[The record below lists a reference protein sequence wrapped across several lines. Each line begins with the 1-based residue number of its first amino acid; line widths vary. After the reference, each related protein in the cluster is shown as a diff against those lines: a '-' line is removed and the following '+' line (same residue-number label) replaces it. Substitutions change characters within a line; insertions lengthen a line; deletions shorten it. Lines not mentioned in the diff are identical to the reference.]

1 MSVLLCFTCFYSPIS
16 ASEVVP
22 SAHEEYCKATALA
35 EEMMRPSGSHHE

>member
-1 MSVLLCFTCFYSPIS
+1 MSVLLCSTCLCFWIS

-22 SAHEEYCKATALA
+22 PAPEEYREATALA